1 MLKKKA
7 LSPMLRSYIVAEEE
21 KKRYWNSCIRKV
33 GNSLPPVMF
42 KENSY
47 WVLVFRIEELNHVVI
62 WAVFFSVK
70 TKGIE

>member
-1 MLKKKA
+1 M
-7 LSPMLRSYIVAEEE
+7 
-21 KKRYWNSCIRKV
+21 RKV

>member
-1 MLKKKA
+1 
-7 LSPMLRSYIVAEEE
+7 MLRNYIVAEEG
-21 KKRYWNSCIRKV
+21 KKKKKKSYWNSCMRKV

-42 KENSY
+42 KEKSY
-47 WVLVFRIEELNHVVI
+47 WVLVFRIEELNHIVI